1 MGGAGD
7 ESEEVGV
14 ADAEDVVE
22 GEGGGEAEVVE
33 EGGHYFGVVFW
44 RDELVWGCWVWFGE
58 VFGWWIGLDW
68 MVPSGMKCFFFEGV
82 EAATFVPWAA
92 VLEGSLDIF
101 DVYFDCDQG

>member
-44 RDELVWGCWVWFGE
+44 RDELVWGLLGLVW
-58 VFGWWIGLDW
+58 
-68 MVPSGMKCFFFEGV
+68 
-82 EAATFVPWAA
+82 
-92 VLEGSLDIF
+92 
-101 DVYFDCDQG
+101 